1 MAGAMSF
8 LDDFVEGATKGLK
21 STKQIKASV
30 NKVAS
35 NMTDQA
41 KIAARNQKIAKG
53 LNLQP
58 SMKTAVRTARQTT
71 GDNTIQRVGGIRL
84 GGNSAGNFNRS
95 KVVTGKN
102 VRNITVNTAGANNT
116 FAAQTGDFFGGGIR
130 ETVKGYKNNGG
141 DLWGA
146 FKKAHTK
153 LDANGKEVIDLKRA
167 AGTYMTASIAGRVV
181 TGGGLYKD
189 RNGNTNLP
197 GIPFL

>member
-53 LNLQP
+53 LNLKS
-58 SMKTAVRTARQTT
+58 SMDTAVRTARKTT
-71 GDNTIQRVGGIRL
+71 GDNSIKRVAGIRL
-84 GGNSAGNFNRS
+84 GGNSAGNLNRS
-95 KVVTGKN
+95 KIVTGKN
-102 VRNITVNTAGANNT
+102 VRNITVNTMGANKT
-116 FAAQTGDFFGGGIR
+116 FAAEPGDFFGGGIR
-130 ETVKGYKNNGG
+130 DTVKGYKNNGG

-167 AGTYMTASIAGRVV
+167 AGTYMTASIGARIV

>member
-53 LNLQP
+53 LNLKS
-58 SMKTAVRTARQTT
+58 SMDTAVRTARKTT
-71 GDNTIQRVGGIRL
+71 GDNSIKRVAGIRL
-84 GGNSAGNFNRS
+84 GGNSAGNLNRS
-95 KVVTGKN
+95 KIVTGKN
-102 VRNITVNTAGANNT
+102 VRNITVNTMGANKT

-130 ETVKGYKNNGG
+130 DTVKGYKNNGG

-167 AGTYMTASIAGRVV
+167 AGTYMTASIGARIV